1 MEITVAIDCMGGD
14 HGPHVTVPA
23 ALNFLKSN
31 SDVDVVL
38 VGLRDA
44 IEAELKA
51 RGSRSSPRLRVHHA
65 SEVVLMDE
73 SPALALRNKKDSSIR
88 VAVELV
94 KNGEAQACVSAGN
107 TGALMAVSRFVL
119 KMLPGIDRP
128 AIIAALPS
136 VRGTTY
142 VLDLGANVDCGAEH
156 LLQFAIMGATLVAAV
171 EHKDRPSVGLLN
183 IGEEDIKG
191 NEVVKEAAEMLRQS
205 GLNFIGNI
213 EGDGIY
219 KGEADAVVCN
229 GFVGNVML
237 KASEGMV
244 QMVRSFIRQE
254 FMRSVLARLAGVI
267 VMPAIYAFRK
277 RLDPRRFNGA
287 TLLGLRGIVVKSHG
301 SADVFGFER
310 AIERAMEEVRNEVLH
325 RLMRRFGQ
333 AERGNAEAV
342 ET

>member
-51 RGSRSSPRLRVHHA
+51 RGFRASPRLRVHHA

-94 KNGEAQACVSAGN
+94 KNGEAHACVSAGN

-136 VRGTTY
+136 MRGSTY
-142 VLDLGANVDCGAEH
+142 VLDLGANVDCGPEH

-191 NEVVKEAAEMLRQS
+191 NEVVKRAAELLRES
-205 GLNFIGNI
+205 EVNFIGNI
-213 EGDGIY
+213 EGGGIY
-219 KGEADAVVCN
+219 KGEADVVVCD

-254 FMRSVLARLAGVI
+254 FMRSLIARLAGVI

-287 TLLGLRGIVVKSHG
+287 TLLGLKGIVVKSHG

-333 AERGNAEAV
+333 AERGNSEAV
-342 ET
+342 EA